1 MAPFPDISRHWVKT
15 SPGRRLGWPKEKG
28 RNMRAIA
35 ILCNKMRRK
44 SVTFWVLNGRICF
57 KHTWGEL
64 YYLSPNSPPAAKLA
78 KVAKAANTSFGGWP
92 WPRQL
97 VQANFRQE
105 NWTVKKKDRGP
116 RIFVLGGPNWGR
128 GQDGM
133 CACGIKL
140 IKRQLPLRVSK
151 EGTITFCGINAPGR
165 WVQTTG
171 GSTVGNWLPN
181 PLRDQQR
188 HNADFNW
195 APTEILARSPHPSA
209 PVLAPRA
216 GAAHCRQR

>member
-1 MAPFPDISRHWVKT
+1 MKFWGNTFVAPCPDISRHWVKT
-15 SPGRRLGWPKEKG
+15 SPGRRLGWPKKKG

-64 YYLSPNSPPAAKLA
+64 YYLSPNSPPAEKLA

-105 NWTVKKKDRGP
+105 NWTVKNNDRGP

-128 GQDGM
+128 VQDGM
-133 CACGIKL
+133 CLWDQIDQKTTSLAGFA
-140 IKRQLPLRVSK
+140 KRVPLYFVVPTHPGVGYKQL
-151 EGTITFCGINAPGR
+151 EGAL
-165 WVQTTG
+165 W
-171 GSTVGNWLPN
+171 
-181 PLRDQQR
+181 
-188 HNADFNW
+188 
-195 APTEILARSPHPSA
+195 EI
-209 PVLAPRA
+209 
-216 GAAHCRQR
+216 GC